1 MNKTEEFI
9 KKAIKIHKN
18 KYDYSKVNYVNT
30 STKVLIICKEHG
42 EFQQMPQ
49 NHLNGSICHKCSGK
63 YKLSTEEWI
72 EKAKECHRDKYN
84 YSKVNYT
91 SIRNKVIIICK
102 IHCEFEQMPQNHLNG
117 SICHKCSGKYK
128 LTTEEW
134 IEKAKEVHGK
144 KYDYSKVNYLNNKK
158 DIIIICKEHGEFEQF
173 PQNHLNG
180 SICHKCSGNYTPTT
194 EEWIEKAK
202 KVHGDKYNYSKV
214 NYINS
219 NTKVIIICKEHGEF
233 KQRPSD
239 HIIKKYN
246 CWSCSGLKMKTTEEF
261 INIAKEIHEGKYDY
275 SKVNY
280 INSKTKVTIICKEHG
295 EFEQIPTLHINKCQC
310 GCVKC
315 WYNEMKLIYS
325 SNTSEFIEKAK
336 TIHGDKYDYSK
347 VNYNNSE
354 TKVKIICKEHG
365 EFEQKPNNHINNKC
379 GCPKCNPTGYSKSQI
394 HWLEF
399 MSKYYNLNIQ
409 HAENEGEY
417 KIPETNYK
425 ADGYCRETNTIF
437 EYDGDFF
444 HGNPEI
450 YNENDYNKLCKKTF
464 GELYL
469 NTLEKELKL
478 ISMGYKLKKIWDSE
492 WIKINKSITIFQKKF
507 KKYTK

>member
-102 IHCEFEQMPQNHLNG
+102 IHGEFEQMPQNHLNG
-117 SICHKCSGKYK
+117 LICHKCSCKYK

-202 KVHGDKYNYSKV
+202 EVHGDKYNYSKV

-219 NTKVIIICKEHGEF
+219 NTKVI
-233 KQRPSD
+233 
-239 HIIKKYN
+239 
-246 CWSCSGLKMKTTEEF
+246 
-261 INIAKEIHEGKYDY
+261 
-275 SKVNY
+275 
-280 INSKTKVTIICKEHG
+280 IICKEHG

-444 HGNPEI
+444 HGNPQI

-478 ISMGYKLKKIWDSE
+478 ISMGYKLKKICDSE
-492 WIKINKSITIFQKKF
+492 WIKINKSIAILQKKI